1 MLDIFSDRLRGLRK
15 RRNMTQN
22 DLAERLEISP
32 STVSSYGRGTAFPP
46 LPILIRLATILS
58 VTTDYLLG
66 LENRE
71 FISTEGLSTENIKLA
86 REMVATMKQAKE

>member
-1 MLDIFSDRLRGLRK
+1 MLDIFSDRLRRLRK

-32 STVSSYGRGTAFPP
+32 STVSSYERGAAFPP
-46 LPILIRLATILS
+46 IPIFIKLAKILNVS
-58 VTTDYLLG
+58 TDYLLG

-71 FISTEGLSTENIKLA
+71 FISTEGLSPENIKLT
-86 REMVATMKQAKE
+86 REMVATMKQAKD